1 MVGVSDG
8 CLLFLPRCRFT
19 GISEGQ
25 ARALTEQAH
34 VYMPLNGRISIAGL
48 NRHNIRYFAESLDRA
63 MRGQL

>member
-1 MVGVSDG
+1 MVFIS
-8 CLLFLPRCRFT
+8 PSRFT

-48 NRHNIRYFAESLDRA
+48 NRHNVRYFAQSLDGA